1 MGYPIWRPKRL
12 ARKLLQI
19 RNKLDLSQSELLE
32 KLGLANE
39 IEYTRISDYETD
51 KTAPPLPVLVEYARV
66 AGVHVEEI
74 ADDRLHLPKKL
85 PGDVMY
91 EAWNRPRPKRR
102 KKKTTKA
109 KK

>member
-1 MGYPIWRPKRL
+1 MGHPIWRPKRL

-19 RNKLDLSQSELLE
+19 RNKLDLSQSQLLE

-39 IEYTRISDYETD
+39 IETPRISDYETD

-74 ADDRLHLPKKL
+74 ADDRLNLPKKL

-91 EAWNRPRPKRR
+91 EAWNRPGPKRR
-102 KKKTTKA
+102 KKTTTKA